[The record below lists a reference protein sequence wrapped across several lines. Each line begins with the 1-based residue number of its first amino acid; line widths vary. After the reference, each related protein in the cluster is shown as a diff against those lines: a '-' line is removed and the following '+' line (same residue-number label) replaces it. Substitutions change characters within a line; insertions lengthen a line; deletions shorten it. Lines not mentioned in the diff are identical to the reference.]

1 MNEEQARLLAND
13 LTRTGLPATAFRPVD
28 APPGEY
34 YIEVLGADGRY
45 RVLKTVQESEALL
58 ERSWNALEQNE
69 ELRKPF
75 KTDHRWARQM
85 SAQPRWRKAS
95 WISARRS

>member
-13 LTRTGLPATAFRPVD
+13 LTRTGLPATAFRPVV

-69 ELRKPF
+69 EL
-75 KTDHRWARQM
+75 
-85 SAQPRWRKAS
+85 
-95 WISARRS
+95 SAREEEKPRTYPGERPSSFQP